1 VNEFFYNK
9 HDIWLNGK
17 YELLEDRQITAKLVK
32 GKSSI
37 LSSCCALK
45 VLHTIMGMVGLL
57 RKKLHAQ
64 ILQVNIM
71 MDNPPYT

>member
-1 VNEFFYNK
+1 MNEFFYNK
-9 HDIWLNGK
+9 QGIWLNGK
-17 YELLEDRQITAKLVK
+17 YELLEAGQITAKLVK
-32 GKSSI
+32 GKASI

-64 ILQVNIM
+64 ILQVNII
-71 MDNPPYT
+71 DG